1 MLSNTFKSSWKKK
14 IEPINCFDNNFLNE
28 KDKALEPLQF
38 LLDSEDILSEKNIN
52 NNKLTIKNEKNKGRG
67 KKKSLKESDLYDSN
81 IVIIE
86 SVSEDESE
94 PTTFNQIE
102 KQVKKINKLIKK
114 SKKLRRKSTKIQKC
128 NQSN

>member
-28 KDKALEPLQF
+28 KNKALEPLQF
-38 LLDSEDILSEKNIN
+38 LLDSEDILSEKNLY
-52 NNKLTIKNEKNKGRG
+52 NNKLTLKNEKNKGRE

>member
-52 NNKLTIKNEKNKGRG
+52 NKNYFFLFIKDK
-67 KKKSLKESDLYDSN
+67 
-81 IVIIE
+81 
-86 SVSEDESE
+86 
-94 PTTFNQIE
+94 
-102 KQVKKINKLIKK
+102 
-114 SKKLRRKSTKIQKC
+114 
-128 NQSN
+128 

>member
-1 MLSNTFKSSWKKK
+1 MLSKTFKSSWKKK

-38 LLDSEDILSEKNIN
+38 LLDSEDILSEKNLY
-52 NNKLTIKNEKNKGRG
+52 NNKLTLINEKNKGRE
-67 KKKSLKESDLYDSN
+67 KKKSLKESVLYDSN

-128 NQSN
+128 TQSN